1 MTDFTAKAAKISIK
15 VIVDKVNKRA
25 VYAETDY
32 AFVDILFSFITLPM
46 GTIVKL
52 LEKVDDK
59 KFEVLGSF
67 NNLYQSLKNF
77 PERYLSIKNCKPLL
91 LNPRSLSYDHCRN
104 LQLLLDETEPYT
116 SQEEYCRRFYRGSWD
131 RGVFVSDIATF
142 IVTDDLCVMPYT
154 SATSIRLLTDCGIT
168 NKSCLEEINLDMGR
182 EQILYFLNA
191 ALSLDSVFTYLI
203 FNRASLIR
211 DLVVPGQILSYDQ
224 IINLIKKGESS
235 SSKFLLEV
243 ALQKSTG
250 KLLFAEDKGD
260 FVDFLFGLLSIPL
273 GTVVGELLKGFSSLT
288 CMDNIIK
295 SISDMSVGTYFM
307 SQDIKEMLLKPH
319 IGQHYTSKK
328 QVFPLEG
335 TPLHYSHKEH
345 GDPRKDGVL
354 IKRPGLFIVTDDLT
368 ITPSSSNSTIS
379 TLSSL
384 NVSFDDVEKL
394 EITIGLKEGL
404 RMLKASLRSC
414 STTLTDSLEHQ
425 LEVIPSVILRR
436 FVRSRFMN

>member
-1 MTDFTAKAAKISIK
+1 MTDWPLTFCSAKISIK

-67 NNLYQSLKNF
+67 NNLYQSLKNI
-77 PERYLSIKNCKPLL
+77 PDRYLSINNCKPMLV
-91 LNPRSLSYDHCRN
+91 NPRSLSYDHCRK

-116 SQEEYCRRFYRGSWD
+116 PKEFCQIDDDGGWD
-131 RGVFVSDIATF
+131 SGVFVSDIATF
-142 IVTDDLCVMPYT
+142 IVTDDLCVMPHT

-168 NKSCLEEINLDMGR
+168 NKSCLEEIKLDMGR
-182 EQILYFLNA
+182 DQILYFLKA
-191 ALSLDSVFTYLI
+191 ALSLNSVFTYLV

-211 DLVVPGQILSYDQ
+211 DLVVPGQLLSFNQ
-224 IINLIKKGESS
+224 IINLIKKWESS

-243 ALQKSTG
+243 TMQKSTG
-250 KLLFAEDKGD
+250 KLLFAEAKGD

-319 IGQHYTSKK
+319 IGQHYTSKN
-328 QVFPLEG
+328 QLFPLEG

-394 EITIGLKEGL
+394 EITIGLKEVFCCDAYFL
-404 RMLKASLRSC
+404 YRLKL
-414 STTLTDSLEHQ
+414 
-425 LEVIPSVILRR
+425 
-436 FVRSRFMN
+436 